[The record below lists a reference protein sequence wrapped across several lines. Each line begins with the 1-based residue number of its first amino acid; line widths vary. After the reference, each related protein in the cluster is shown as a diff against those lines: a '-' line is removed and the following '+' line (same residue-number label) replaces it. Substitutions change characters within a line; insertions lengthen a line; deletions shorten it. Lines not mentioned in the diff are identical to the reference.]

1 MKRLNGAVALVFEV
15 EALQPA
21 GLGRN
26 RRPHFADQLGRALVE
41 ADHRTRGIGGLAIE
55 VEHVLHGGDIGGVD
69 LGNAPHVP
77 APGLQRVLRQ
87 APTHGLA
94 RQALMLGERDHDV
107 GQQLERP
114 ARAARRRGRAGGG
127 DQQRLLLAA
136 QLALSAGARG
146 LDQGEFQ
153 IAFHE
158 TPLGAIDRRAAGSHA
173 SRDLAVTDA
182 VIGGKENLRA
192 LDFAHRMSAALQ
204 ERRQLFTL
212 VLAQFDTP
220 AYVHQDFLLENYPD
234 ESKPGPLSRPSS
246 AVLHRKAGPVSR
258 LHSRLHGHQRKA
270 ARRSRHA
277 APLPGHAALR
287 PPNGPDTRAP
297 RPHRTTT
304 RTSPIHPN
312 PHRPRDAARHQ
323 INSRQTVI
331 TSVSNH

>member
-1 MKRLNGAVALVFEV
+1 
-15 EALQPA
+15 
-21 GLGRN
+21 
-26 RRPHFADQLGRALVE
+26 
-41 ADHRTRGIGGLAIE
+41 
-55 VEHVLHGGDIGGVD
+55 
-69 LGNAPHVP
+69 
-77 APGLQRVLRQ
+77 
-87 APTHGLA
+87 
-94 RQALMLGERDHDV
+94 MLGERDHDV

-258 LHSRLHGHQRKA
+258 LHSRLHGHQRK
-270 ARRSRHA
+270 
-277 APLPGHAALR
+277 G
-287 PPNGPDTRAP
+287 
-297 RPHRTTT
+297 
-304 RTSPIHPN
+304 I
-312 PHRPRDAARHQ
+312 
-323 INSRQTVI
+323 INLG
-331 TSVSNH
+331 

>member
-1 MKRLNGAVALVFEV
+1 MTSAAARASSARGP
-15 EALQPA
+15 PA
-21 GLGRN
+21 GPSRRWRSAAPPPCRSACAERRGAGPRPRRVPDCLPRN
-26 RRPHFADQLGRALVE
+26 AAWCDRPSSRRLPRA
-41 ADHRTRGIGGLAIE
+41 ATS
-55 VEHVLHGGDIGGVD
+55 
-69 LGNAPHVP
+69 PS
-77 APGLQRVLRQ
+77 
-87 APTHGLA
+87 PT
-94 RQALMLGERDHDV
+94 
-107 GQQLERP
+107 P
-114 ARAARRRGRAGGG
+114 SSAARRICA
-127 DQQRLLLAA
+127 RL
-136 QLALSAGARG
+136 
-146 LDQGEFQ
+146 
-153 IAFHE
+153 
-158 TPLGAIDRRAAGSHA
+158 T
-173 SRDLAVTDA
+173 
-182 VIGGKENLRA
+182 LRTA
-192 LDFAHRMSAALQ
+192 CLP
-204 ERRQLFTL
+204 LFTL

-331 TSVSNH
+331 TSVWSH

>member
-1 MKRLNGAVALVFEV
+1 
-15 EALQPA
+15 
-21 GLGRN
+21 
-26 RRPHFADQLGRALVE
+26 
-41 ADHRTRGIGGLAIE
+41 
-55 VEHVLHGGDIGGVD
+55 
-69 LGNAPHVP
+69 
-77 APGLQRVLRQ
+77 
-87 APTHGLA
+87 
-94 RQALMLGERDHDV
+94 MLGERDHDV

-146 LDQGEFQ
+146 LGQGEFQ

-212 VLAQFDTP
+212 VLPQFDTP
-220 AYVHQDFLLENYPD
+220 AYVHQDFLLESYPD

-331 TSVSNH
+331 TSVWSH

>member
-1 MKRLNGAVALVFEV
+1 
-15 EALQPA
+15 
-21 GLGRN
+21 
-26 RRPHFADQLGRALVE
+26 
-41 ADHRTRGIGGLAIE
+41 
-55 VEHVLHGGDIGGVD
+55 
-69 LGNAPHVP
+69 
-77 APGLQRVLRQ
+77 
-87 APTHGLA
+87 
-94 RQALMLGERDHDV
+94 MLGERDHDV

-146 LDQGEFQ
+146 LGQGEFQ

-246 AVLHRKAGPVSR
+246 GRASPKSR
-258 LHSRLHGHQRKA
+258 ASISPSFTPTRPSTKG
-270 ARRSRHA
+270 
-277 APLPGHAALR
+277 R
-287 PPNGPDTRAP
+287 PPKPTCSATSGSR
-297 RPHRTTT
+297 RPPSTKW
-304 RTSPIHPN
+304 S
-312 PHRPRDAARHQ
+312 
-323 INSRQTVI
+323 
-331 TSVSNH
+331 